1 MRKINNEIVSD
12 LITFSTQP
20 DDVSLKIG
28 VNRQVN
34 STGNL
39 AANNIGD
46 VEGHQDDTLF
56 IGVNHSNM

>member
-1 MRKINNEIVSD
+1 MSD
-12 LITFSTQP
+12 LITFPTQP

-34 STGNL
+34 RTGNL
-39 AANNIGD
+39 AANNTGD

-56 IGVNHSNM
+56 IGVNHRHM